1 MFQSIRPNSQI
12 YILHKGDNMRVDIGF
27 VTNQPIPKPKY
38 SMPQTFS
45 QPQEMVVDLVVKAN
59 NEVMNLNGIPAQADV
74 ADSFSNGETVVVS
87 TSREAINAE
96 LVSEKQKSLDIV
108 KSVPYHEKRASMCD
122 AILGQ
127 INPEFAE
134 KQNQKEE
141 LSQLKEQVNG
151 LTAQVSRLVEALMP
165 QKHQRNEQSLE
176 NH

>member
-38 SMPQTFS
+38 SMPQTFG
-45 QPQEMVVDLVVKAN
+45 QPQELVVDLVVKAN

-108 KSVPYHEKRASMCD
+108 KSIPYHEKRASQCD
-122 AILGQ
+122 VLLGQ
-127 INPEFAE
+127 LNPEFAE
-134 KQNQKEE
+134 KQSQKEE
-141 LSQLKEQVNG
+141 LNQLKEQVNG
-151 LTAQVSRLVEALMP
+151 LTTQVSRLVEALMP
-165 QKHQRNEQSLE
+165 KNS
-176 NH
+176 

>member
-12 YILHKGDNMRVDIGF
+12 YIFHKGDNMRVDIGF

-38 SMPQTFS
+38 SMPQTFG

-74 ADSFSNGETVVVS
+74 ADSFSNGETLVVS

-108 KSVPYHEKRASMCD
+108 KSVPYHEKRASACD
-122 AILGQ
+122 TLLGQ
-127 INPEFAE
+127 LNPEFAE

-141 LSQLKEQVNG
+141 LNQLKEQVNG
-151 LTAQVSRLVEALMP
+151 LTTQVSRLVEALMP
-165 QKHQRNEQSLE
+165 QKNLRNEQSLE

>member
-12 YILHKGDNMRVDIGF
+12 YILHKGDNMRVDMGF

-38 SMPQTFS
+38 SMPQTFG

-96 LVSEKQKSLDIV
+96 LVSEKQKSLDII
-108 KSVPYHEKRASMCD
+108 KSKPYHEKRVSVCD
-122 AILGQ
+122 TLLGQ
-127 INPEFAE
+127 LNPEFAE
-134 KQNQKEE
+134 KQVQKEE
-141 LSQLKEQVNG
+141 IAELKNQVGN
-151 LTAQVSRLVEALMP
+151 LTAQVGRLVEALMP
-165 QKHQRNEQSLE
+165 KNNLSNEQSLG